1 MLIACF
7 AGLVVGVMC
16 YGTLGWLLWFTRPYR
31 RARNPFALGILCL
44 LFLVTEPG
52 SLLLLRQLDESLGIA
67 PRSTFY
73 YPGLYSYVVG
83 LTVVAVIAVR
93 AEFRWRKS
101 IGL

>member
-1 MLIACF
+1 MLITCA
-7 AGLVVGVMC
+7 AGLVVGVMA

-31 RARNPFALGILCL
+31 RARNPFVLGLSYF
-44 LFLVTEPG
+44 LFLVIGPG
-52 SLLLLRQLDESLGIA
+52 SLLLMRRLDESLGIA

-83 LTVVAVIAVR
+83 LTVVAVIAIR